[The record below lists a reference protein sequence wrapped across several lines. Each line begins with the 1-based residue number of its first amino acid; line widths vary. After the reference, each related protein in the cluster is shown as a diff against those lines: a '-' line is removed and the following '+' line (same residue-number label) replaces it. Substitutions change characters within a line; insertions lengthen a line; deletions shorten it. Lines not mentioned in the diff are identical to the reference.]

1 MTKKFVYDE
10 YDYWNTRLH
19 PSSRDVEYIDAN
31 LEYISKCVLGA
42 ERLLDFGPGVGRTF
56 SAYQGVSYVEGYD
69 ISTVYKER
77 AIERAS
83 KLELTFVH
91 TINTSGDPT
100 YIPYDDKWFDV
111 VVASNTLL
119 HQKPENIVSI
129 MKELIRISKK
139 VVVITAA
146 GFSGTPHCFYH
157 DYLKICLEQKWII
170 YDIEYFKKQIF
181 FCYAEEAS
189 DE

>member
-1 MTKKFVYDE
+1 MTYDE
-10 YDYWNTRLH
+10 YKYWSTRLY
-19 PSSRDVEYIDAN
+19 PTSRDAEYIDAN

-42 ERLLDFGPGVGRTF
+42 ERLLDFGPGIGRTF
-56 SAYQGVSYVEGYD
+56 SAYQGVGYVEGYD
-69 ISTVYKER
+69 ISTIYKER

-83 KLELTFVH
+83 KLGLTFVL

-111 VVASNTLL
+111 VIASDTLL
-119 HQKPENIVSI
+119 HQKPENIVFI

-139 VVVITAA
+139 VVVITAT
-146 GFSGTPHCFYH
+146 GISSSPHCFYH
-157 DYLKICLEQKWII
+157 DYLEICRAQKWTMHT
-170 YDIEYFKKQIF
+170 IEYFKEQIF
-181 FCYAEEAS
+181 FCYAREAS